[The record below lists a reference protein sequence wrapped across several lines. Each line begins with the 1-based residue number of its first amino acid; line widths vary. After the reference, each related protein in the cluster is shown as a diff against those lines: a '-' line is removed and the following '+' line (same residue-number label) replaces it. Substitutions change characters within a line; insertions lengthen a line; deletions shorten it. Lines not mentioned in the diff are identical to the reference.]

1 MIKGQTILLIHGAGS
16 VGNEWGNFQKAFET
30 LGNKVIIPTLRLHH
44 LGHKMNSDLG
54 QVSMLDYVADM
65 EKIIRSLKQDPI
77 IIGHS
82 MGGLIAL
89 ILCSR
94 GFGKLGIFITPAAPR
109 GINAIT
115 PSVLRIFYKNLFRWK
130 FWKKPVPPNFS
141 AAYYGVLHDLD
152 IDHAKKVFK
161 KSHSAE
167 SGRALCEI
175 GFPFLD
181 DSCATKV
188 NERTIRCPTL
198 IIGAGRDRITPIQIA
213 RKLKKKLKSK
223 ADLIEF
229 PNFSHYIMEG
239 KEFNQVFDKCLNWM
253 FSKLSIKEEED

>member
-1 MIKGQTILLIHGAGS
+1 MIKDQTILLIHGAGS
-16 VGNEWGNFQKAFET
+16 VGNEWDNFRKAFEN
-30 LGNKVIIPTLRLHH
+30 LGNKVIVPTLRLHQ
-44 LGHKMNSDLG
+44 LGPKINPNLG
-54 QVSMLDYVADM
+54 EVSVLDYVADI
-65 EKIIRSLKQDPI
+65 EKIVKSLDHEPI

-94 GFGKLGIFITPAAPR
+94 GLGKLGIFITPAAPA

-115 PSVLRIFYKNLFRWK
+115 LSVLRIFFWNIFRWK
-130 FWKKPVPPNFS
+130 FWSKPVPPNFS
-141 AAYYGVLHDLD
+141 SAYYGVLHDLE
-152 IDHAKKVFK
+152 IDHAQKVFQ

-181 DSCATKV
+181 SFNATKV
-188 NERTIRCPTL
+188 NEKTIKCPTL
-198 IIGAGRDRITPIQIA
+198 IIGAGRDRITPIEIA

-223 ADLIEF
+223 AELVEF
-229 PNFSHYIMEG
+229 PKFSHYIMEG
-239 KEFNQVFDKCLNWM
+239 KEFDQVFEKCLKWM
-253 FSKLSIKEEED
+253 IGKLNVKE

>member
-16 VGNEWGNFQKAFET
+16 IGKEWENFQRAFET
-30 LGNKVIIPTLRLHH
+30 LGNKVIVPTLRFHK
-44 LGHKMNSDLG
+44 LGQSTSPDLG
-54 QVSMLDYVADM
+54 QISILDYVEDI
-65 EKIIRSLKQDPI
+65 ERIIVSLDQKPI

-89 ILCSR
+89 IICSR
-94 GFGKLGIFITPAAPR
+94 GFGKLGIFITPAAPS

-115 PSVLRIFYKNLFRWK
+115 PTVLRIFFRNIFRWK
-130 FWKKPVPPNFS
+130 FWTKPVPPNFS
-141 AAYYGVLHDLD
+141 SAYYGVLHDLER
-152 IDHAKKVFK
+152 DHAKKVFE

-181 DSCATKV
+181 TNSATKV
-188 NERTIRCPTL
+188 NEQTIECPTL

-229 PNFSHYIMEG
+229 PHFSHYIMEG
-239 KEFNQVFDKCLNWM
+239 IEFEQVFEKCLKWM
-253 FSKLSIKEEED
+253 SEKINSK